1 MKDTILVVEDEYDIR
16 ELLKEFLTEAG
27 YDVVTAEDG
36 LDALEKFKSFN
47 YNLIILDIMLPKID
61 GYVLCEII
69 RKESNVPI
77 IMLTALDSEENQLK
91 GFDLNIDDYI
101 TKPFS
106 MKVFLKRV
114 EAVLRRE
121 KKILDDTIIS
131 QEINYKNIKVD
142 TNAFL
147 VFVDGNKID
156 LTIKEYELLIMLLKN
171 RGKVLSRE
179 NLLST
184 IWGYDYYNDSRVI
197 DTHIKNLRKKLN
209 SDFIETIRGVGYG
222 VDIKNKK

>member
-16 ELLKEFLTEAG
+16 ELLKEFLTQAG

-36 LDALEKFKSFN
+36 LEALEKFKSFN

-114 EAVLRRE
+114 ETVLRRE

-131 QEINYKNIKVD
+131 QKINYKNIKVD
-142 TNAFL
+142 TDDFL

-156 LTIKEYELLIMLLKN
+156 LT
-171 RGKVLSRE
+171 
-179 NLLST
+179 
-184 IWGYDYYNDSRVI
+184 
-197 DTHIKNLRKKLN
+197 
-209 SDFIETIRGVGYG
+209 FI
-222 VDIKNKK
+222 

>member
-16 ELLKEFLTEAG
+16 ELLKEFLTQAG

-36 LDALEKFKSFN
+36 LEALEKFKSFN

-114 EAVLRRE
+114 ETVLRRE
-121 KKILDDTIIS
+121 KKILDDTTIS
-131 QEINYKNIKVD
+131 HEINYKNIKVD
-142 TNAFL
+142 TNTFL

-184 IWGYDYYNDSRVI
+184 LWGYDYYNDSRVI

-209 SDFIETIRGVGYG
+209 LDFIETIRGVGYG

>member
-36 LDALEKFKSFN
+36 LEALEKFKSFN

-114 EAVLRRE
+114 ETVLRRE
-121 KKILDDTIIS
+121 KKILDDTIIF
-131 QEINYKNIKVD
+131 QKINYKNIKVD
-142 TNAFL
+142 TDAFL

-156 LTIKEYELLIMLLKN
+156 LT
-171 RGKVLSRE
+171 
-179 NLLST
+179 
-184 IWGYDYYNDSRVI
+184 
-197 DTHIKNLRKKLN
+197 
-209 SDFIETIRGVGYG
+209 FI
-222 VDIKNKK
+222 

>member
-16 ELLKEFLTEAG
+16 ELLKEFLTQAG

-36 LDALEKFKSFN
+36 LEALEKFKSFN

-184 IWGYDYYNDSRVI
+184 LWGYDYYNDSRVI

>member
-36 LDALEKFKSFN
+36 LEALEKFKSFN

-77 IMLTALDSEENQLK
+77 IMLTALYSEENQLK

-121 KKILDDTIIS
+121 KKILDDTIIP

-142 TNAFL
+142 TDAFL
-147 VFVDGNKID
+147 VFVNGNKID
-156 LTIKEYELLIMLLKN
+156 LTIKEYELLITLLKN

-209 SDFIETIRGVGYG
+209 LDFIETIRGVGYG